1 MAFVSFAGILILAP
15 SAAAADRFV
24 KNGNGTVTDTQTK
37 LMWAAQASPSAMNW
51 LETKIYCQGFSAGG
65 YTGWRLPTKEEPGAL
80 HQGGGKNFISV
91 GWDAWSISESSYSYA
106 FVYFFSYGAWAP
118 RERGAFVQERNGKSA
133 ASIMGASSGRC

>member
-1 MAFVSFAGILILAP
+1 MGGAGEPLGDELVRA
-15 SAAAADRFV
+15 
-24 KNGNGTVTDTQTK
+24 
-37 LMWAAQASPSAMNW
+37 
-51 LETKIYCQGFSAGG
+51 KIYCQGFSAGG

-118 RERGAFVQERNGKSA
+118 RERGAFVEERNGKSA
-133 ASIMGASSGRC
+133 AFIMGAAVDAEQVGSNLHPAMPLPWSFPEGR

>member
-1 MAFVSFAGILILAP
+1 VGGAGEPLGDELVRA
-15 SAAAADRFV
+15 
-24 KNGNGTVTDTQTK
+24 
-37 LMWAAQASPSAMNW
+37 
-51 LETKIYCQGFSAGG
+51 KIYCQGFSAGG

-118 RERGAFVQERNGKSA
+118 RERGAFVEERNGKSA
-133 ASIMGASSGRC
+133 AFIMGAAVDAEQVGSNLHPAMPLPWSFPEGR